1 VSWSRIPTT
10 AKIGREKIHS
20 RIFGCNSITK
30 HTGLLPIETTLLFT
44 VVKALAKFVVQ
55 RTMYKITG
63 MISEMSK
70 NGIN

>member
-1 VSWSRIPTT
+1 MI
-10 AKIGREKIHS
+10 
-20 RIFGCNSITK
+20 NSIQILGFDTMLI
-30 HTGLLPIETTLLFT
+30 HTVLKPMP
-44 VVKALAKFVVQ
+44 KFQVQ